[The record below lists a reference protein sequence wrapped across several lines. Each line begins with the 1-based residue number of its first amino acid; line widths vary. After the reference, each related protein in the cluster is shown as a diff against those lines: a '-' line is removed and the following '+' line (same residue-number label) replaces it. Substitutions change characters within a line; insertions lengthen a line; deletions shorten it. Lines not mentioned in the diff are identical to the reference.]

1 MLCLQPRISKVFLT
15 VSPNNFGNKIPFLG
29 NVKEIIANATAAQD
43 EYMFHFDL
51 LSQYM
56 FRLNVPKETVDRVKD
71 WCRHTWKTQKSFDEL
86 ALLGK
91 YTE

>member
-1 MLCLQPRISKVFLT
+1 M
-15 VSPNNFGNKIPFLG
+15 
-29 NVKEIIANATAAQD
+29 KEIIANATAAQD

-91 YTE
+91 YLINNPKTFNVEIDDLGAKPCIPYKSLLQ